1 MSGNQVEITLCTV
14 FPLPLIG
21 TTSPRLP
28 NPRGEQNKDA
38 PSAASPSDMTEFLHR
53 ARRFLK
59 DCRAQDLVEYAL
71 LAGFVTL
78 TLTAAFPALS
88 RPWRKLARKMATV
101 LALAAAGGAGI
112 SC

>member
-1 MSGNQVEITLCTV
+1 MI
-14 FPLPLIG
+14 
-21 TTSPRLP
+21 
-28 NPRGEQNKDA
+28 
-38 PSAASPSDMTEFLHR
+38 EFLHR
-53 ARRFLK
+53 ARGFLK

-88 RPWRKLARKMATV
+88 RPWRRLAKKMGSV
-101 LALAAAGGAGI
+101 LVLAAGGGSGI